1 MDNQIKKISI
11 LLGQLNNHI
20 IIINSILA
28 EMNNIISENK
38 PKNINLN
45 NLSNSI
51 NSLNEASKKIN
62 KNNYN
67 INLNSSINTL
77 DKETPSILNNL
88 NDKITVLFKNFD
100 KERKFIYDVNTPIY
114 KVLKIYLKETGSLM
128 MPKKPI
134 FLYKGCSLNPNDKR
148 KI

>member
-77 DKETPSILNNL
+77 
-88 NDKITVLFKNFD
+88 
-100 KERKFIYDVNTPIY
+100 
-114 KVLKIYLKETGSLM
+114 G
-128 MPKKPI
+128 
-134 FLYKGCSLNPNDKR
+134 
-148 KI
+148 